1 MYPARALWSVC
12 IHMCTLI
19 ARNEVMGVPILG
31 HIRDILGD
39 IRDILGDIRDILGH
53 IRDILGHMCTLIAR
67 NEATGVL
74 SKTRELG

>member
-19 ARNEVMGVPILG
+19 ARNEVMGVLILG
-31 HIRDILGD
+31 H